1 MTKIKKMTKIKSQK
15 NIKEMIQ
22 ETIDKHNDNTTK
34 KKEIKK
40 DDDKI
45 ESLCE
50 CNLCYIFRNIILF
63 LTQPLKCKH
72 IISD

>member
-1 MTKIKKMTKIKSQK
+1 M
-15 NIKEMIQ
+15 NIEYI
-22 ETIDKHNDNTTK
+22 EFEN
-34 KKEIKK
+34 KK

-63 LTQPLKCKH
+63 LIQPLKCNH
-72 IISD
+72 IRLT